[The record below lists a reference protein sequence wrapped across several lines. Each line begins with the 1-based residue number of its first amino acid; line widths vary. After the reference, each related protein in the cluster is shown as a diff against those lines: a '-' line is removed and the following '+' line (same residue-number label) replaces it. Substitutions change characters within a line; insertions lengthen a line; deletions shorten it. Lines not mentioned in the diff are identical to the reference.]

1 MRRLLLIGLLMGMVA
16 CTPKPGV
23 NLASKACMV
32 KKQVSAEEVRRYLGP
47 PQRVE
52 RLPDGRVVWFYYNLQ
67 KDALAA
73 VPFLG
78 EKFGRQEIE
87 VLRITFSAGRVVDCL
102 YYVTEPRS

>member
-1 MRRLLLIGLLMGMVA
+1 MRRFFWLALLTGLMA
-16 CTPKPGV
+16 CTPKPGL

-32 KKQVSAEEVRRYLGP
+32 KKELSAREVERYLGP

-67 KDALAA
+67 RDTLAA
-73 VPFLG
+73 IPFLG
-78 EKFGRQEIE
+78 KKIGHREIE
-87 VLRITFSAGRVVDCL
+87 VLRITFSAGRVVDCI